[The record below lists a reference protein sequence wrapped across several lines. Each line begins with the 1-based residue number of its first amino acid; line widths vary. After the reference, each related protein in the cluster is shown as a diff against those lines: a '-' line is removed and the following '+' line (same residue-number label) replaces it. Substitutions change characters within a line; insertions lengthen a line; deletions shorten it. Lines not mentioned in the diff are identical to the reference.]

1 MSTTRKLKGA
11 HQFTGTI
18 QADGTITLNAGA
30 WNTAHLVW
38 GTYHVWMGTS
48 VLRIKN
54 GAPTSADDG
63 NPVSNLTSGTITHTG
78 DMEIQNQVDATVPL
92 RVKGTASQSGNL
104 LQLSNSAGSTHYLAT
119 GTAGTTLKGVLTVE
133 NQVDASVPI
142 IAKGTASQSGALLKL
157 QNSAGSTDY
166 LSIAA
171 DGTATINGGAYN
183 TGHLVLGTYHF
194 WVNPGDAD
202 LMMKNGVPASATDG
216 TQVGFSYTGYSH
228 RMILDGWYMDNV
240 PASMSDTAMNYLS
253 GAGSKTIRMH
263 RAGSVVGACLYVAN
277 SDKVT
282 QGEAYIIVYKNGA
295 TLSMTGLPKLDT
307 SGAPNDEYRYKTF
320 TKGAWTFAAGDTLAI
335 YLNANSALLPNGTSD
350 MRAYIEIET

>member
-104 LQLSNSAGSTHYLAT
+104 LQLSNSAGST
-119 GTAGTTLKGVLTVE
+119 
-133 NQVDASVPI
+133 Q
-142 IAKGTASQSGALLKL
+142 GTASQSGALLKL

-307 SGAPNDEYRYKTF
+307 SGAPNDEYRYNTF